1 MRLLTMKPLRVSGLS
16 GARRWGYRTAGL
28 VTAVL
33 MAGSLA
39 TAMAASPALAQA
51 PNPAPGVTMGAAAP
65 RASSVFL
72 AYAGTDGAVYLRN
85 EVNGSVTGLGGRLI
99 GGPAVAQTAA
109 GLAVFGRGTDNALWW
124 SHQTTSGS
132 WSSWQSLGGVITSQ
146 PGAAAGVTAG
156 FGPLVTLAR
165 GTDGAL
171 WYRVQGTG
179 GSWSAWR
186 SAGGGLLAGTGPA
199 AVNADGGLAVA
210 VTGTDHHVWLFGP
223 MGMQVSGF
231 LDFGGRTNSTP
242 GITNL
247 PGIDVPPARG
257 VRARHGQRA
266 VVRAVHPADRQ
277 RRRLDVTGRQA
288 GLGASGSHRAGR
300 KDVRLRT
307 RHWQP
312 ALDEE
317 RHLAVPRRLDER
329 IRAAAANGPGRS
341 APSRPAV
348 GVGDHRLAGWGRP
361 APSPIRAAG
370 MQIAVAE
377 GDRHVIS
384 PAFFI
389 SQDAHSRSVRGRR
402 CLRGWRH
409 AGRHSDGPG
418 CGRREPGA
426 TIGGDA
432 GHRSGGHRL
441 RLLPRPGQ
449 RRVPADGA

>member
-85 EVNGSVTGLGGRLI
+85 EVNGSVTGLGGQLI

-124 SHQTTSGS
+124 SHQTTTGS

-179 GSWSAWR
+179 GSWFAWR

-223 MGMQVSGF
+223 MGMQVYGF

-247 PGIDVPPARG
+247 PGIMSPQLVVFARG
-257 VRARHGQRA
+257 TDNALWYEPSILPIGNAGGWTSLGGRLASG
-266 VVRAVHPADRQ
+266 PAAATAPGGKTYVFV
-277 RRRLDVTGRQA
+277 LGTGNLPWMRS
-288 GLGASGSHRAGR
+288 GTWPSLGAW
-300 KDVRLRT
+300 T
-307 RHWQP
+307 
-312 ALDEE
+312 
-317 RHLAVPRRLDER
+317 
-329 IRAAAANGPGRS
+329 S
-341 APSRPAV
+341 A
-348 GVGDHRLAGWGRP
+348 
-361 APSPIRAAG
+361 
-370 MQIAVAE
+370 
-377 GDRHVIS
+377 
-384 PAFFI
+384 
-389 SQDAHSRSVRGRR
+389 
-402 CLRGWRH
+402 
-409 AGRHSDGPG
+409 
-418 CGRREPGA
+418 
-426 TIGGDA
+426 
-432 GHRSGGHRL
+432 
-441 RLLPRPGQ
+441 
-449 RRVPADGA
+449 

>member
-247 PGIDVPPARG
+247 PGIMSPQLVVFARG
-257 VRARHGQRA
+257 TDNALWYEPSILPIGNAGGWTSLGGRLASGQA
-266 VVRAVHPADRQ
+266 AATAPGGKTYVFV
-277 RRRLDVTGRQA
+277 LGTGNLPWMRS
-288 GLGASGSHRAGR
+288 GIWPSLGAW
-300 KDVRLRT
+300 T
-307 RHWQP
+307 
-312 ALDEE
+312 
-317 RHLAVPRRLDER
+317 
-329 IRAAAANGPGRS
+329 S
-341 APSRPAV
+341 A
-348 GVGDHRLAGWGRP
+348 
-361 APSPIRAAG
+361 
-370 MQIAVAE
+370 
-377 GDRHVIS
+377 
-384 PAFFI
+384 
-389 SQDAHSRSVRGRR
+389 
-402 CLRGWRH
+402 
-409 AGRHSDGPG
+409 
-418 CGRREPGA
+418 
-426 TIGGDA
+426 
-432 GHRSGGHRL
+432 
-441 RLLPRPGQ
+441 
-449 RRVPADGA
+449 

>member
-247 PGIDVPPARG
+247 PGIMSPQLVVFARG
-257 VRARHGQRA
+257 TDNALWYEPSILPIGNAGGWTSLGGRLASG
-266 VVRAVHPADRQ
+266 PAAATAPGGKTYVFV
-277 RRRLDVTGRQA
+277 LGTGNLPWMRS
-288 GLGASGSHRAGR
+288 GIWPSLGAW
-300 KDVRLRT
+300 T
-307 RHWQP
+307 
-312 ALDEE
+312 
-317 RHLAVPRRLDER
+317 
-329 IRAAAANGPGRS
+329 S
-341 APSRPAV
+341 A
-348 GVGDHRLAGWGRP
+348 
-361 APSPIRAAG
+361 
-370 MQIAVAE
+370 
-377 GDRHVIS
+377 
-384 PAFFI
+384 
-389 SQDAHSRSVRGRR
+389 
-402 CLRGWRH
+402 
-409 AGRHSDGPG
+409 
-418 CGRREPGA
+418 
-426 TIGGDA
+426 
-432 GHRSGGHRL
+432 
-441 RLLPRPGQ
+441 
-449 RRVPADGA
+449 